1 MLQIHR
7 LRNLLKSLTVIER
20 DRLSDI
26 LKYIGPGLLVTVGF
40 IDPGNWA
47 ANVAAGSHYGYKLLW
62 MVTLSTLMLV
72 LLQHNA
78 AHLGIATG
86 DCLSEAATRHLKP
99 WLSRAML
106 ASAMLAAGATIMAEL
121 LGASIALQILFGLP
135 IKLGVFLVL
144 LVVGWFLFGNSY
156 RRLEKFIIGF
166 VSLIGLAFLFELYLV
181 HIDWKEAAVGWIL
194 PSMPLGSL
202 TIIMSVMGAVVMPHN
217 LFLHSEIIQSRQW
230 NVQDEVVIAHQLQYE
245 FLDTLF
251 SMLIGWGINSAMIL
265 VAAATFFQQSIH
277 VTDLAQAE
285 AMLRPLVGNAASIVF
300 ALALLFAGLASSVT
314 AGMAGG
320 SIFSGIFGEPY
331 HSQDVH
337 TRMGIGLTLLTG
349 IVVILFI
356 RDPFEGLIL
365 SQVALSIQ
373 LPWTI
378 FLLIYLTSSRKVMG
392 KHANGSLAKIMLGLI
407 AGIVTILNVLLLL
420 DTLGFHLL
428 R

>member
-1 MLQIHR
+1 
-7 LRNLLKSLTVIER
+7 
-20 DRLSDI
+20 
-26 LKYIGPGLLVTVGF
+26 
-40 IDPGNWA
+40 
-47 ANVAAGSHYGYKLLW
+47 
-62 MVTLSTLMLV
+62 
-72 LLQHNA
+72 
-78 AHLGIATG
+78 
-86 DCLSEAATRHLKP
+86 
-99 WLSRAML
+99 
-106 ASAMLAAGATIMAEL
+106 
-121 LGASIALQILFGLP
+121 
-135 IKLGVFLVL
+135 
-144 LVVGWFLFGNSY
+144 
-156 RRLEKFIIGF
+156 
-166 VSLIGLAFLFELYLV
+166 
-181 HIDWKEAAVGWIL
+181 
-194 PSMPLGSL
+194 
-202 TIIMSVMGAVVMPHN
+202 
-217 LFLHSEIIQSRQW
+217 
-230 NVQDEVVIAHQLQYE
+230 
-245 FLDTLF
+245 
-251 SMLIGWGINSAMIL
+251 MIL
-265 VAAATFFQQSIH
+265 VAAATFFQHSIH

-331 HSQDVH
+331 HSQDIH

-349 IVVILFI
+349 TVVILFI

-378 FLLIYLTSSRKVMG
+378 FLLIYLTSSHKVMG